1 MTKSDC
7 LICLFPARG
16 LFRPPLDCACR
27 PVVHRACWEKWTTFS
42 GSTCLICRYNP
53 SPPIL
58 LLPQNQEQVI
68 YVYHQHQLLGVQ
80 RFLYFLVAV
89 GVGVLFVLAV
99 LNRRSP
105 MLGIQ
110 RGAEL

>member
-16 LFRPPLDCACR
+16 HFRPPLDCACR

-42 GSTCLICRYNP
+42 GSTCLICRFNP
-53 SPPIL
+53 NPPIL

-89 GVGVLFVLAV
+89 GVLFVLAM
-99 LNRRSP
+99 LSRRSP